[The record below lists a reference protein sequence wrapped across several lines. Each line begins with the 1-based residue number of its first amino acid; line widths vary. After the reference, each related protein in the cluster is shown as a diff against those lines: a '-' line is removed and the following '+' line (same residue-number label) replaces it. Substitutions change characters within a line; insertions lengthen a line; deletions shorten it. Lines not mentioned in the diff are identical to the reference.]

1 VNQPNSMPV
10 SCPDCAA
17 EMPELA
23 AFCPNCGRTMQP
35 EPETETVIRAHGKVG
50 PLSENFAGALAYFT
64 FVPAALFLVWKPFN
78 RNRFVRFHSIQCL
91 LFWLAGFA
99 AAAVLKLATL
109 ALFFVPVVGP
119 LFVLLSSMVVGL
131 AAAFV
136 WLVLVIKAFQGE
148 MFKLPVLGAFADE
161 KAAAV

>member
-1 VNQPNSMPV
+1 MPL
-10 SCPDCAA
+10 
-17 EMPELA
+17 EE
-23 AFCPNCGRTMQP
+23 
-35 EPETETVIRAHGKVG
+35 ETEVVVRAHGKVG

-64 FVPAALFLVWKPFN
+64 FVPAALFLVWQPFS

-99 AAAVLKLATL
+99 AAAALKLATL

-119 LFVLLSSMVVGL
+119 LFVLLSSMMVGL
-131 AAAFV
+131 AAGFV

-148 MFKLPVLGAFADE
+148 MFKLPVLGQFAEQHADSP
-161 KAAAV
+161 

>member
-1 VNQPNSMPV
+1 MPL
-10 SCPDCAA
+10 
-17 EMPELA
+17 EE
-23 AFCPNCGRTMQP
+23 
-35 EPETETVIRAHGKVG
+35 ETEVVVRAHGKVG

-64 FVPAALFLVWKPFN
+64 FVPAALFLVWQPFS

-99 AAAVLKLATL
+99 AAAALKLATL

-131 AAAFV
+131 AAVFV

-148 MFKLPVLGAFADE
+148 MFKLPMLGQFAEQHADSP
-161 KAAAV
+161 